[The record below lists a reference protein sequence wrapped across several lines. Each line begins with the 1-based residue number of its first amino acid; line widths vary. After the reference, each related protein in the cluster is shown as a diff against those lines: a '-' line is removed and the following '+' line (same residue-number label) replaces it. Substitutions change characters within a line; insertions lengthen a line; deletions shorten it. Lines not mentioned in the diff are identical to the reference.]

1 MSGLRSILQE
11 HGSELSNKSIN
22 RLHVLLSDW
31 QILCDLHRA
40 DAVLWIATGE
50 NRYLAVAHCRPA
62 TGATIHL
69 TDVIGKYAPP
79 GRERQLQKIFM
90 GQAEQEIQQNIR
102 WAGSYSVIETLLPV
116 RFEGK
121 IIAAISLEVN
131 SESLRG
137 SEAQVSWFNELAN
150 ILCEMIAQG
159 KFPDGAV
166 PSASTHGIPRVVD
179 GVIFLDEEGRVI
191 ELSPNAESCLRRI
204 GISQDI
210 HGSVLAQAI
219 TKVVQDESAVDESLP
234 VVVMGRADW
243 LAELHAKGGMLS
255 LRAVP
260 LWRGLERVGAILL
273 CRDVTEMRRREQ
285 ELITKDAT
293 IREIHHRVKNNLQT
307 VSALLRMQ
315 ARRSESTEVKQALE
329 EAERRVSII
338 AKVHEQLSHT
348 VDESVHFDDM
358 ISHLLRMSAA
368 MAATELTV
376 QTSFEG
382 SFGVVDADAASALA
396 VVISELVT
404 NAVEHGFSGTGGKE
418 CQILLEAKRD
428 GNHLLVKV
436 IDNGKGIDRGQET
449 GGLGTS
455 IVKTLVTG
463 ELTGNIDWDSRP
475 GEGTTVTI
483 NAYLGQK

>member
-1 MSGLRSILQE
+1 MSGLTTILQE
-11 HGSELSNKSIN
+11 HGSELGDSAVN

-31 QILCDLHRA
+31 QILCDLNRA

-50 NRYLAVAHCRPA
+50 GRFLAVAHCRPA

-79 GRERQLQKIFM
+79 VRARQLHKIFS
-90 GQAEQEIQQNIR
+90 GIAEPEIQQNIR

-116 RFEGK
+116 RFEGE
-121 IIAAISLEVN
+121 IIAAISLEIN

-137 SEAQVSWFNELAN
+137 SEAQVSWYNEVAS
-150 ILCEMIAQG
+150 ILCEMITQG

-166 PSASTHGIPRVVD
+166 PSASMHGIPRVAD

-204 GISQDI
+204 GIAQDI
-210 HGSVLAQAI
+210 HGSILARAV
-219 TKVVQDESAVDESLP
+219 TEVVQNESAVDESLP
-234 VVVMGRADW
+234 VVVMGRAAW
-243 LAELHAKGGMLS
+243 LAELHAKGGMVS

-315 ARRSESTEVKQALE
+315 ARRSQSIEVKQALE

-348 VDESVHFDDM
+348 VDESVHFDEM

-376 QTSFEG
+376 QTSFKG
-382 SFGVVDADAASALA
+382 SFGIVDADAASSLA

-404 NAVEHGFSGTGGKE
+404 NAVEHGFSGTGGEE
-418 CQILLEAKRD
+418 CQILLNAERN
-428 GNHLLVKV
+428 GEHLVV
-436 IDNGKGIDRGQET
+436 TVTDNGKGIPNGCELN
-449 GGLGTS
+449 GLGTS
-455 IVKTLVTG
+455 IVKTLITG
-463 ELTGNIDWDSRP
+463 ELAGSIDWDGQP
-475 GEGTTVTI
+475 GLGTTVTI
-483 NAYLGQK
+483 NAYLRRK

>member
-1 MSGLRSILQE
+1 MAGLRSILRE
-11 HGSELSNKSIN
+11 CGSELADSSIN
-22 RLHVLLSDW
+22 RLHMLLSDW

-50 NRYLAVAHCRPA
+50 NRFLAVAHCRPA

-69 TDVIGKYAPP
+69 ADVVGKYAPP
-79 GRERQLQKIFM
+79 GRERQLQEIFS
-90 GQAEQEIQQNIR
+90 GRAEPEIQRSIR
-102 WAGSYSVIETLLPV
+102 WAGSYSVIETVLPV

-121 IIAAISLEVN
+121 IIAGMSLEVN

-137 SEAQVSWFNELAN
+137 SEVESNWFNELAN

-166 PSASTHGIPRVVD
+166 PSASIHGIPRVAD

-204 GISQDI
+204 GIPQGI
-210 HGSVLAQAI
+210 HGAILARAI
-219 TKVVQDESAVDESLP
+219 TEVVQNESAVDESLP
-234 VVVMGRADW
+234 VVVMGRAAW
-243 LAELHAKGGMLS
+243 LAELHAKGGTLS

-260 LWRGLERVGAILL
+260 LWRGVERVGAILL

-315 ARRSESTEVKQALE
+315 ARRSKSIEVKQALD

-338 AKVHEQLSHT
+338 AKVHEQLSQT

-376 QTSFEG
+376 QTRFEG
-382 SFGVVDADAASALA
+382 SFGIVDADAASGLA
-396 VVISELVT
+396 VVISELVS
-404 NAVEHGFSGTGGKE
+404 NAVEHGFSSSGGE
-418 CQILLEAKRD
+418 ESEILLTAERNGD
-428 GNHLLVKV
+428 HLLVQV
-436 IDNGKGIDRGQET
+436 IDNGKGLAEGQELS
-449 GGLGTS
+449 GLGTS
-455 IVKTLVTG
+455 IVKTLVAG
-463 ELTGNIDWDSRP
+463 ELDGTIDWDSHP
-475 GEGTTVTI
+475 GAGTTVTI
-483 NAYLGQK
+483 NAYLGRK